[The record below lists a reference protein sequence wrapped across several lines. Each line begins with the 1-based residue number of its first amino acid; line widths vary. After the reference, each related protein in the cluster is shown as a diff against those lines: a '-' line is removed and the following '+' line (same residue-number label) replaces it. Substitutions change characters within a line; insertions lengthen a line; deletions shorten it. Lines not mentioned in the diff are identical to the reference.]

1 MNRTLV
7 ISIDALITADIPRL
21 RQLPHL
27 GRIMEGAACAKDIL
41 CIYPTLTYPC
51 HRYGLLSGPPRH
63 LQQRAVPALR
73 GGPCGLVLVPQGHP
87 RSHAD
92 RLRQGQRSFYRYGNV
107 AGDGCQRRGL

>member
-41 CIYPTLTYPC
+41 CTYPTLT
-51 HRYGLLSGPPRH
+51 
-63 LQQRAVPALR
+63 
-73 GGPCGLVLVPQGHP
+73 
-87 RSHAD
+87 
-92 RLRQGQRSFYRYGNV
+92 
-107 AGDGCQRRGL
+107 